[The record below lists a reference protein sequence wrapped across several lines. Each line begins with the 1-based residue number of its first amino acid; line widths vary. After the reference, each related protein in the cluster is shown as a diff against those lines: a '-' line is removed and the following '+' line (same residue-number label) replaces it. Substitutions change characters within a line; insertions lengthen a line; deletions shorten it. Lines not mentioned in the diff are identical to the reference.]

1 MLKAFIIFSLTIFT
15 TSFYSTHDHNHN
27 SDHQHTSNCFPE
39 NDLKFPADQKS
50 AGGIS
55 KEEFNLVLDEFEA
68 VMNLEVSRVDAAR
81 LVVERR
87 WETADV
93 NAMAYQSGSY
103 RYIVMYGGLARHPD
117 VTSDAFRLVACHE
130 LGHHLGGAPKKLGGY
145 WGGSSWASNEG
156 QADYYASLKCFRRL
170 VIEGRKLNQAVAG
183 PDLSQYPETELNYAK
198 AECAKSFTNSDDQ
211 EICVRATMG
220 GYAIGRMF
228 ASFGSTTSISL
239 HTPNPTVVTRT
250 NDNHPESQCRTD
262 TYFQGAICDVSYRN
276 DVSNNDERYGTC
288 NQKDN
293 HARGLRP
300 LCWHKPSA

>member
-1 MLKAFIIFSLTIFT
+1 MLKAFIILSIGLFT
-15 TSFYSTHDHNHN
+15 TSFHHA
-27 SDHQHTSNCFPE
+27 HTSDCFPK
-39 NDLKFPADQKS
+39 NDLSFPADQKS
-50 AGGIS
+50 SGGIT
-55 KEEFNLVLDEFEA
+55 KAEFDQVLDEFEA

-81 LVVERR
+81 LVVERK

-93 NAMAYQSGSY
+93 NAMAYQSGIY

-117 VTSDAFRLVACHE
+117 VTVDAFRLVACHE
-130 LGHHLGGAPKKLGGY
+130 LGHHLGGAPKKVGGF
-145 WGGSSWASNEG
+145 WGGAAWASNEG

-170 VIEGRKLNQAVAG
+170 VIEGQKLNLAVAG
-183 PDLSQYPETELNYAK
+183 PDLSNYPASELNMAK

-211 EICVRATMG
+211 EICLRATMG

-228 ASFGSTTSISL
+228 NSFGSASKPISL
-239 HTPNPTVVTRT
+239 STPNPNVVSKT

-288 NQKDN
+288 NKKDN
-293 HARGLRP
+293 HPRGLRP
-300 LCWHKPSA
+300 LCWFRPSA